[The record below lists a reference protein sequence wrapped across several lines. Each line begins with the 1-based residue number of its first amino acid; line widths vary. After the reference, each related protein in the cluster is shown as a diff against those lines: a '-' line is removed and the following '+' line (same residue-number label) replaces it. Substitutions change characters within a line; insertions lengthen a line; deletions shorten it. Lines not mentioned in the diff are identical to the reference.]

1 MTGPKKKPP
10 RKKTEDPEAKRKK
23 FLDQLERCV
32 LNQNLKIQPP
42 EVPRS
47 TEEWTYAST
56 SPPLPPEPMGNGSDM
71 VPTEI
76 DFPSQIGEPY

>member
-1 MTGPKKKPP
+1 MTGSRKKPP
-10 RKKTEDPEAKRKK
+10 KKPDDQETKRKK

-32 LNQNLKIQPP
+32 LNQNLTITPP

-47 TEEWTYAST
+47 TDEWQYAST
-56 SPPLPPEPMGNGSDM
+56 NPPLPVEPMGNGSDM